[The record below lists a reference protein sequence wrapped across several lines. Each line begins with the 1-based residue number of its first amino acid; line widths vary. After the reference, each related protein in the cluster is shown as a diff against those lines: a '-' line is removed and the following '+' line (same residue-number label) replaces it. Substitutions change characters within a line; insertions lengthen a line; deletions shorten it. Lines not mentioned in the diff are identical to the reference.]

1 MGGGGGQWQLIVK
14 MAGARGKRASRN
26 AYAYKA
32 RTLQGDVVFFGIKGR
47 AAGPVAGSAVKAKN
61 LGYQHILMLCNCK
74 NLVQVVNKKRAPD
87 WKERTLIADMYSL
100 QQLGLDCKLIFVPK
114 VIINY
119 VWSLAV
125 LATKEPTS
133 YRWLNVDHSLV
144 NATYG

>member
-1 MGGGGGQWQLIVK
+1 
-14 MAGARGKRASRN
+14 
-26 AYAYKA
+26 
-32 RTLQGDVVFFGIKGR
+32 
-47 AAGPVAGSAVKAKN
+47 
-61 LGYQHILMLCNCK
+61 
-74 NLVQVVNKKRAPD
+74 
-87 WKERTLIADMYSL
+87 MYSL